1 MYHLLHSI
9 FLFGIILGPLSSSL
23 AADLPIADVH
33 MHAYERTAS
42 EADWY
47 ADKMDSLGVKWGGGV
62 GSYSD
67 EMIAKLGSRY
77 IPAFGQSQF
86 MAAFKNGGEAALQDP
101 NNKFIKFMLSKSVTL
116 FETGKITGFGEIHT
130 DNHSSGPMPMRR
142 QIPINSPVIIEIYK
156 IADKYKGF
164 VQLHVEYS
172 ENLANDVI
180 ALSRRFPST
189 KTILAHCVP
198 GRTPNVLPQLHKI
211 FSQTDNVFC
220 ETSGENGPTH
230 AAMVPRKAKIY
241 GEGNGRMFGKSGV
254 KEGWRKLIERFP
266 DRVMVG
272 SDTCCGLKPKYPELI
287 EEIRRDFLPAF
298 SPDIAKKLA
307 YENAAKV
314 FNLQ

>member
-1 MYHLLHSI
+1 MRHLLQLILLLGFI
-9 FLFGIILGPLSSSL
+9 FGPLSVSWAS
-23 AADLPIADVH
+23 DLPIADVH

-47 ADKMDSLGVKWGGGV
+47 ANKIDSLGVKWGGGV

-67 EMIAKLGSRY
+67 EMAAKLGSRY

-86 MAAFKNGGEAALQDP
+86 MAAFKKGGKAALQDP
-101 NNKFIKFMLSKSVTL
+101 NNKFMKFMLAKSVSL
-116 FETGKITGFGEIHT
+116 FEAKRIKGFGEIHT

-142 QIPINSPVIIEIYK
+142 QIPLNSLVIIEIYK

-172 ENLANDVI
+172 DGLADDVI
-180 ALSRRFPST
+180 DLSRRFPST

-220 ETSGENGPTH
+220 ETYGENGPTH